1 MPKSRFRLGE
11 GSQEALSLYTFGT
24 HTAKHYFCSTCGIGS
39 FYIPRS
45 NPDGY
50 SVNARCL
57 DEGTVKEMRVI
68 PFDGVNWENA
78 AALAHKSKE

>member
-1 MPKSRFRLGE
+1 MPKSRFKIIKGE
-11 GSQEALSLYTFGT
+11 NDLT
-24 HTAKHYFCSTCGIGS
+24 HYQFNKKIADHMFCKHCGVKP

-57 DEGTVKEMRVI
+57 DEWGNIPFKIVE
-68 PFDGVNWENA
+68 PFDGKNWESA
-78 AALAHKSKE
+78 KSIAHLSKE